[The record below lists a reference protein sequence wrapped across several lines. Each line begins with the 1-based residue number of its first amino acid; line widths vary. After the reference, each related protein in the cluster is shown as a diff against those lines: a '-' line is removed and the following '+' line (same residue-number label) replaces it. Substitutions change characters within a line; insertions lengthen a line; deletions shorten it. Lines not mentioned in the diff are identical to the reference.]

1 MNKRVVAAMSGGVDS
16 SVAAALLL
24 EQGYDVIGVTMQLWE
39 VPAGAHSCCSP
50 EGIEDARKVAARLGI
65 KHYTFNLRDE
75 FRQQVVEPFVREYLA
90 GRTPNPCIACN
101 GLIKFQSLLGRAL
114 SLGAEAVATGH
125 YARLDCDQPSG
136 RMVLR
141 RGVDVGK
148 DQSYALY
155 CLTQEQLQRALF
167 PVGSLTKAQVRQ
179 KAAALD
185 LPVAAKSES
194 QDVCFIATRTSA
206 EFLRQAAPE
215 TMQPGP
221 VIDTSGKALGT
232 HPGIAFFTIGQR
244 HGLGIAAR
252 EPLYVV
258 AIDAASRTVV
268 VGGERDLY
276 AKEVLVDEFNLVAL
290 PALEG
295 RVRAQGQLR
304 YNAAAAACTI
314 EPAGANTVRATFDEP
329 QRAPAPGQ
337 AAVFYSG
344 DVVLGG
350 GTILSSPLEGVCS
363 GVVERHRVSAV
374 R

>member
-1 MNKRVVAAMSGGVDS
+1 MNRRVVVAMSGGVDS
-16 SVAAALLL
+16 SVGAALLL
-24 EQGYDVIGVTMQLWE
+24 EQGCEVIGATMQLWD

-65 KHYTFNLRDE
+65 KHYTLNLRED
-75 FRQQVVEPFVREYLA
+75 FRHQVVEPFVREYLA

-101 GLIKFQSLLGRAL
+101 GLVKFGALLARAR

-125 YARLDCDQPSG
+125 YARLECDQASG

-167 PVGSLTKAQVRQ
+167 PVGALTKAQVRQ
-179 KAAALD
+179 KAAALG
-185 LPVAAKSES
+185 LPVASKRES
-194 QDVCFIATRTSA
+194 QDTCFMAAQTPV

-258 AIDAASRTVV
+258 AIDPATRTVV
-268 VGGERDLY
+268 VGGESDLY
-276 AKEVLVDEFNLVAL
+276 AKEVMVERFNVVAL
-290 PALEG
+290 SALDG
-295 RVRAQGQLR
+295 PVRAQGQLR
-304 YNAAAAACTI
+304 YNAAAAPCTI
-314 EPAGANTVRATFDEP
+314 EPAADYKVKAVFDEP

-350 GTILSSPLEGVCS
+350 GTILSSPLEGVRS
-363 GVVERHRVSAV
+363 GLVEIHRVSAA